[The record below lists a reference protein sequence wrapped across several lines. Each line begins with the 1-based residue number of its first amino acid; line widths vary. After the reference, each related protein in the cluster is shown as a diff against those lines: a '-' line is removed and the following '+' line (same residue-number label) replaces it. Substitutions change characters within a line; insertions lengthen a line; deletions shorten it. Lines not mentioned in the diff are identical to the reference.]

1 MKAIIVMNI
10 FILRI
15 YFVCAYVQHMQKPTF
30 LSGKGAWEE
39 MENSERG
46 VKGLDAVLMFAI
58 LQE

>member
-1 MKAIIVMNI
+1 MNI
-10 FILRI
+10 FILRV

-46 VKGLDAVLMFAI
+46 VKSLDAVLMYAI